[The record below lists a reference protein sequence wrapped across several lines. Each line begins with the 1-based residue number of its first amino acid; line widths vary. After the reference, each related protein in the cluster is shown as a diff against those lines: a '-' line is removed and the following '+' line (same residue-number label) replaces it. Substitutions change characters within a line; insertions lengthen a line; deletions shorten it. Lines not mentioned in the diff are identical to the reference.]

1 MAFSTILVAQE
12 KTVNGTVVDGQ
23 GVPLP
28 GTSIV
33 VQGTT
38 NGTQTDFDGNYA
50 IEVSEGQVLVF
61 SYVGFAPQNITV
73 GGASTI
79 NIVLQEDASQ
89 LNEVVVVG
97 YGTQKVVNL
106 TGSVET
112 IKGTELTR
120 QPVFQTS
127 QALAGLAPG
136 LVATQTSGQPG
147 SDGATLR
154 IRGIGTLGNGNKNNP
169 LILVDGIPD
178 NINGVDPNDIES
190 VSVLKDASAAAI
202 YGSRAANGVI
212 IITTKRGKAGKVSVS
227 YDSYVGFNKVTQNL
241 NFLDGLGYIENINV
255 ANPGTY
261 DDAFVSNYA
270 VNRGTDAAPD
280 TDWVD
285 EVFSR
290 EGFQQYHRL
299 SASGG
304 SEKVR
309 VATSI
314 SFMDQDGN
322 IPNFNFSR
330 YNGRF
335 NTDIKLSEKFDVNFD
350 LNFRRSEQRDP
361 SAGLNEITRQAYR
374 IPPLFTAVNEDGSFG
389 PGWNGQNPV
398 AGALVGGTDFRQFN
412 YFRGLL
418 KVNYRPIEELVVSMS
433 YAPQHTDNFR
443 KDFRAQYD
451 WVDLSQSG
459 TFPNENRLFQENSR
473 GFQDNFNVIA
483 NYDKSFGGHSF
494 GAVLGYEFLKNTSS
508 SFDAQRRNFVLQ
520 EFQQLDSGDADTQE
534 NGGEETVN
542 GLESVF
548 GRVNY
553 SYKDKYLFEA
563 NLRRDASSRFA
574 PAFRADWFPSFSVG
588 WTVSNEPFLID
599 SSTLSFLK
607 LRASWGQLGNQNIFD
622 NDGNPIN
629 FAYVSIFG
637 VGTENPVIGG
647 GPITGGAQTVLA
659 NRAIR
664 WESTTTSNFAVD
676 AKFLDNRLSLTGE
689 YYVRTTDDILLQAST
704 VPLSVGFTAP
714 VQNVGSV
721 ENKGW
726 DLALDW
732 QDTIGSDFSYGLNF
746 NISDYENEV
755 TDLGELDELPP
766 ENGTIVRVGEPIS
779 SIFGLQKVG
788 LFQNQEEIDN
798 APTHGFGPVAPG
810 DVRYADTNGRDADG
824 NLTGQPDGQVNNDD
838 RAIIGNSLPR
848 LNYGLDVSARY
859 KGLDFSISFLGVG
872 KRDIILQGDAAYP
885 FFNAGKIQQW
895 QTDAWTAQNTGAKYP
910 RYTPG
915 SSHSNWRTSEQWL
928 FDASYL
934 RVRNIGLGYSLP
946 DKVLETLKVN
956 SLRIYVSGQNLFT
969 FDNLPE
975 GMDPTIPNFTS
986 GGFYPIT
993 STYTFGLSVSL

>member
-1 MAFSTILVAQE
+1 MVISTALFAQE
-12 KTVNGTVVDGQ
+12 KTVSGSVADTQ

-28 GTSIV
+28 GASVV

-38 NGTQTDFDGNYA
+38 NGTQTDFDGNYS
-50 IEVSEGQVLVF
+50 ISVSEGQVLVF
-61 SYVGFAPQNITV
+61 SYVGFSPQNITV
-73 GGASTI
+73 GASSTL
-79 NIVLQEDASQ
+79 NVVLQEDAAQ
-89 LNEVVVVG
+89 LDEVVVVG

-112 IKGTELTR
+112 IEGTEIVR

-147 SDGATLR
+147 SDGASLR

-178 NINGVDPNDIES
+178 DINGVDPNDIES
-190 VSVLKDASAAAI
+190 VSILKDASAAAI
-202 YGSRAANGVI
+202 YGSRAANGVV
-212 IITTKRGKAGKVSVS
+212 IITTKRGKEGRVSVS
-227 YDSYVGFNKVTQNL
+227 YDSYAGFNKITQNL
-241 NFLDGLGYIENINV
+241 NFLDGLGYIEQLNI

-261 DDAFVSNYA
+261 SDDFIQDYVA
-270 VNRGTDAAPD
+270 NRGTDAAPD

-285 EVFSR
+285 EVFSQD
-290 EGFQQYHRL
+290 GFQQYHRL

-309 VATSI
+309 VAASI

-322 IPNFNFSR
+322 IPNFNFRR

-335 NTDIKLSEKFDVNFD
+335 NTDIKLSEKFDINFD

-374 IPPLFTAVNEDGSFG
+374 IPPLFTAVNSDGSWG

-398 AGALVGGTDFRQFN
+398 AGALAGGIDFRQFN

-418 KVNYRPIEELVVSMS
+418 KVNYRPIDDLVLSVS

-459 TFPNENRLFQENSR
+459 TFPNENRLFQQNSR
-473 GFQDNFNVIA
+473 GFQDNFNLIA
-483 NYDKSFGGHSF
+483 NYNKEFGDHSF
-494 GAVLGYEFLKNTSS
+494 AGVLGYEFLKNRSMN
-508 SFDAQRRNFVLQ
+508 FDATRRNFVLQ
-520 EFQQLDSGDADTQE
+520 EFQQLDSGDADTQL
-534 NGGEETVN
+534 NGGGETVN

-553 SYKDKYLFEA
+553 VYKDKYLFEA

-574 PAFRADWFPSFSVG
+574 EDFRADWFPSFSVG
-588 WTVSNEPFLID
+588 WTVSNEPFLAE

-607 LRASWGQLGNQNIFD
+607 LRGSWGQLGNQNIFD

-659 NRAIR
+659 NRDIR

-676 AKFLDNRLSLTGE
+676 AKLFDNKLGLTAE

-704 VPLSVGFTAP
+704 VPLSVGLTAP

-732 QDTIGSDFSYGLNF
+732 QDNIGSEFTYGVNF
-746 NISDYENEV
+746 NISDYKNEV

-766 ENGTIVRVGEPIS
+766 GNTITRVGEAIN

-788 LFQNQEEIDN
+788 LFQSQAEIDA

-810 DVRYADTNGRDADG
+810 DVRYADINGRDAEG

-838 RAIIGNSLPR
+838 RTIIGNSLPR
-848 LNYGLDVSARY
+848 LNYGFDIFTSY
-859 KGLDFSISFLGVG
+859 KGFDFSVSFLGVG
-872 KRDIILQGDAAYP
+872 KRDIVLQGDAAYP

-895 QTDAWTAQNTGAKYP
+895 QTDAWTPDNTTAEYP

-934 RVRNIGLGYSLP
+934 RLRNISLGYSLP
-946 DKVLETLKVN
+946 RKVLETLKVN
-956 SLRIYVSGQNLFT
+956 SLRVYVSGQNLIT
-969 FDNLPE
+969 WDNLPE
-975 GMDPTIPNFTS
+975 GIDPTIPNFTS
-986 GGFYPIT
+986 GGYYPIT
-993 STYTFGLSVSL
+993 STYTFGLSVGL